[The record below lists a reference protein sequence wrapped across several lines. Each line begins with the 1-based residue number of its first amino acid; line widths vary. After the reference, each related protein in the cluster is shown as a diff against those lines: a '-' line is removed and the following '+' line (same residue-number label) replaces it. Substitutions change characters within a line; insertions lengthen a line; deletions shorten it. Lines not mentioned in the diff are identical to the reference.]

1 MYKKLLLVL
10 VLAISLSACKKN
22 GKKTGCDASQL
33 CTMEAVAIKI
43 AFTDN
48 QGNPTVVEEYSLKN
62 LRTGKP
68 VTRTSMGT
76 YDNVVVGFV
85 WVANDGIK
93 SEFSTEGDDVEVT
106 AKSKATGQVKKVI
119 LKISGGCNCH
129 VAKLSGPDT
138 VKFD

>member
-10 VLAISLSACKKN
+10 VVAISLSACKKN
-22 GKKTGCDASQL
+22 AKKSGCDANQMCSAQF
-33 CTMEAVAIKI
+33 VSFGV

-48 QGNPTVVEEYSLKN
+48 EGKPTVVEEYSLKN

-68 VTRTSMGT
+68 VTRTSMGVNA
-76 YDNVVVGFV
+76 DVVPGFI
-85 WVANDGIK
+85 WIASDGIK
-93 SEFSTEGDDVEVT
+93 TEFSTEGDDVEIT

-119 LKISGGCNCH
+119 VKVSGGCNCH
-129 VAKLSGPDT
+129 IAKLSGPDT

>member
-10 VLAISLSACKKN
+10 VMAISLSACKKS
-22 GKKTGCDASQL
+22 GKKTGCDPNQI
-33 CTMEAVAIKI
+33 CTAQFVTIGI

-48 QGNPTVVEEYSLKN
+48 EGKPTIVEEYSMKN
-62 LRTGKP
+62 LSTGKP
-68 VTRTSMGT
+68 VTRIPTDPIIDYVAG
-76 YDNVVVGFV
+76 YVL
-85 WVANDGIK
+85 VANDGIK
-93 SEFSTEGDDVEVT
+93 SEFSSSGDDVEIT

-119 LKISGGCNCH
+119 VKVSGGCNCH